1 MSSNPSIEPTSNSAP
16 APRTLHLRTYA
27 WEDATVVG
35 CTGHLIIET
44 APHLKTEVKAL
55 LATKRRIIL
64 DLTDLTHMDS
74 SGLGALVAL
83 YISAKGAN
91 CQLQLVNL
99 SPRIRTLLSLTN
111 VLSVFEAYG
120 RCGTHLP

>member
-1 MSSNPSIEPTSNSAP
+1 MSTDASIGE
-16 APRTLHLRTYA
+16 RTLSLQTYA

-35 CTGHLIIET
+35 CTGRLTTET
-44 APHLKTEVKAL
+44 AAHLKAEVKRL
-55 LATKRRIIL
+55 LLCKRRVIL
-64 DLTDLTHMDS
+64 DLTDLAHMDS

-83 YISAKGAN
+83 YISAKGAK

-99 SPRIRTLLSLTN
+99 SPRIRELLAITN